1 MYYALEEARDLD
13 ELVSSIL
20 HIPTLLIL
28 TLNWI
33 YVSSGIFN
41 FSEMCFFSLWN
52 KGVVFF
58 KAGAN
63 VRKPNLAETCL
74 IFIFELHR
82 SCGHTKAQGIQ
93 HGL

>member
-1 MYYALEEARDLD
+1 MYYALEEERDLD

-41 FSEMCFFSLWN
+41 FSEMCLFQL
-52 KGVVFF
+52 V
-58 KAGAN
+58 
-63 VRKPNLAETCL
+63 E
-74 IFIFELHR
+74 
-82 SCGHTKAQGIQ
+82 QGGCI
-93 HGL
+93 L

>member
-63 VRKPNLAETCL
+63 VRKP
-74 IFIFELHR
+74 R
-82 SCGHTKAQGIQ
+82 SCRNMSYFYF
-93 HGL
+93 